1 MRRIGLFVLIVC
13 LICSLAVG
21 VGAATAAQ
29 TVGSFSTVS
38 SDGSCQVT
46 LTATVRLDQPVADLY
61 FPLPGES
68 TNVTVNGS
76 RARSRVEN
84 GLRLVD
90 ISGIAGKVAG
100 NFSLTFTYALPD
112 IITTNKAGLLEM
124 QLPMLSGFA
133 YPVQFLEFSVTL
145 PGPVTAKP
153 AFSSGY
159 HQANIE
165 KDIRC
170 TVSGATISGV
180 AQTELKDHET
190 LMMTLL
196 VSEDMFPRT
205 RMITP
210 DFELMGTLT
219 TVFTLLA
226 LAYWLLFLRNIP
238 AWPARRATPPDG
250 YNAGELAGV
259 LHLQGGDLSLMIF
272 SWAQLGYVQIGLQP
286 GGAVHI
292 YRQMD
297 MGNERSSFERRCFKL
312 LFGRYYTVDTAS
324 TRYLEACRSVQKLR
338 PNLSS
343 LVHPKSGNL
352 YVFRALAALAGL
364 FCGVSIALGLSS
376 GAALQWVLAVLL
388 GALALASSY
397 CIQRWA
403 VTLFA
408 FEKRRLWIAL
418 GLCGLWLLLGA
429 LGGQLGVGFSLALG
443 QLTAGLLAAFGGRRT
458 YAGRQA
464 MGETIGL
471 RRYLKL
477 VSKDQ
482 LQHICRNNPEYFH
495 QMMPYA
501 LALGID
507 ERFAK
512 RFGKELISQCPY
524 ISMGADSAMRALQW
538 RDLMR
543 RVLKEMNAFEQRNA
557 MEKIRAF
564 VGSFLK

>member
-1 MRRIGLFVLIVC
+1 MRRIVLLALTVC
-13 LICSLAVG
+13 LICSLTVT

-46 LTATVRLDQPVADLY
+46 LTATIRLDQPVEDLR

-84 GLRLVD
+84 GLRMVD

-112 IITTNKAGLLEM
+112 LITINKAGLLEL

-145 PGPVTAKP
+145 PGPVTGKP

-165 KDIRC
+165 KDIRY
-170 TVSGATISGV
+170 TVSGATITGV

-196 VSEDMFPRT
+196 VSEDMFPQT
-205 RMITP
+205 RIIVP
-210 DFELMGTLT
+210 NFELVETLSM
-219 TVFTLLA
+219 VFTILA
-226 LAYWLLFLRNIP
+226 LVYWLLFLRNIP

-250 YNAGELAGV
+250 YNAGELSGV

-272 SWAQLGYVQIGLQP
+272 SWAQLGYVQICLQP
-286 GGAVHI
+286 GGAVHMH
-292 YRQMD
+292 RQMD

-312 LFGRYYTVDTAS
+312 LFGRYHTVDIAS
-324 TRYLEACRSVQKLR
+324 ARYLEACRSVQKLR

-352 YVFRALAALAGL
+352 YVFRVLAALAGL
-364 FCGVSIALGLSS
+364 FCGVSIAIGLSS
-376 GAALQWVLAVLL
+376 GAALQWFLVVLL
-388 GALALASSY
+388 GVFALVSSY

-403 VTLFA
+403 ATLFA
-408 FEKRRLWIAL
+408 FEKRHLWIAL

-429 LGGQLGVGFSLALG
+429 LAGQFGAGLSLAMGQLA
-443 QLTAGLLAAFGGRRT
+443 AGLLAAFGGRRT

-482 LQHICRNNPEYFH
+482 LRHICRNNPEYFH

-512 RFGKELISQCPY
+512 RFGKELIGQCPY
-524 ISMGADSAMRALQW
+524 ISMGTDNAMRGVQW

-543 RVLKEMNAFEQRNA
+543 RVLKEMNACEQRNA

>member
-1 MRRIGLFVLIVC
+1 MRRIVLFALTVC
-13 LICSLAVG
+13 LICSLVVT

-46 LTATVRLDQPVADLY
+46 LTAAIRLDQPVEDLH

-100 NFSLTFTYALPD
+100 NYSVTFTYALPNL
-112 IITTNKAGLLEM
+112 ITTNKAGLLEL
-124 QLPMLSGFA
+124 QLPILSGFA
-133 YPVQFLEFSVTL
+133 YPVQYLEFSVTL

-159 HQANIE
+159 HQASIE
-165 KDIRC
+165 KDIRY
-170 TVSGATISGV
+170 TVSGATITGV

-190 LMMTLL
+190 LAMTLL
-196 VSEDMFPRT
+196 VSEEMFPQPRL
-205 RMITP
+205 IAP
-210 DFELMGTLT
+210 DFGLVGTLT
-219 TVFTLLA
+219 TVFALLA
-226 LAYWLLFLRNIP
+226 LLYWIIFLRNIP

-250 YNAGELAGV
+250 YNVGELAGV

-272 SWAQLGYVQIGLQP
+272 SWAQLGYVQICLQP
-286 GGAVHI
+286 GGGVHVQ
-292 YRQMD
+292 RQMD

-312 LFGRYYTVDTAS
+312 LFGRHNRVDTAS
-324 TRYLEACRSVQKLR
+324 ARYLEACRSVQKMR

-352 YVFRALAALAGL
+352 NVFRALAALYGM
-364 FCGVSIALGLSS
+364 FCGVSVAVGLSS
-376 GAALQWVLAVLL
+376 GAALQWFLIVLL
-388 GALALASSY
+388 GAFALVSSY

-418 GLCGLWLLLGA
+418 GLCGVWLLLGVLA
-429 LGGQLGVGFSLALG
+429 GQFGAGLSLALG

-477 VSKDQ
+477 VHKDQ

-512 RFGKELISQCPY
+512 RFGKELIGQCPY
-524 ISMGADSAMRALQW
+524 ISMGADNAMRAIQW

-543 RVLKEMNAFEQRNA
+543 RVLKEMNTYEQRNA
-557 MEKIRAF
+557 KEKIKALVR
-564 VGSFLK
+564 SFLK